1 MSYNGSL
8 VGYNYLILYLRIDAA
23 GNYNIVINLRF

>member
-8 VGYNYLILYLRIDAA
+8 VGYNYLRFYLRIDVG
-23 GNYNIVINLRF
+23 GNYNIVINLRV